1 MTKDTR
7 RGGGG
12 RSKANS
18 NGAHVSATFILSSP
32 CRLLSESLSRRCL
45 KSHLYV
51 PFYVSAVQHGLSESG
66 AWQKRRGDCEER
78 KLYFP
83 LPPPIKL
90 QRWPIQPTGTTQR
103 PLPHSS
109 SNEALAK
116 VQ

>member
-66 AWQKRRGDCEER
+66 AWQKRGGMRRE
-78 KLYFP
+78 KTLFP
-83 LPPPIKL
+83 VAPADQTAAVANPTHGHNAKAPP
-90 QRWPIQPTGTTQR
+90 
-103 PLPHSS
+103 
-109 SNEALAK
+109 ALK
-116 VQ
+116 QQ